1 MDDCE
6 LLILDSNDQPSS
18 SSTHSTNFSNYMS
31 NSSIEKY
38 TKESIMLALKYKK
51 NEYTI
56 IDKKSN
62 AMCWSTFGLPAK
74 IVGPDSYEIIQKFA
88 SCKTCFQTYS
98 YSSTT
103 STLSNHKCVN
113 K

>member
-18 SSTHSTNFSNYMS
+18 SSTHSTNFSNSMS

-56 IDKKSN
+56 DLFNYYMICAGGN
-62 AMCWSTFGLPAK
+62 AT
-74 IVGPDSYEIIQKFA
+74 
-88 SCKTCFQTYS
+88 
-98 YSSTT
+98 
-103 STLSNHKCVN
+103 
-113 K
+113 